1 MKLRRTAAAGLA
13 SLLIATLAACGG
25 GGSGE
30 NPGSE
35 EGPVNVKFQSLAF
48 LPESQ
53 AATKKIVDD
62 FNAANPNTKV
72 ELIQGSWDSVHDQLV
87 TQFAGETAP
96 DIIHNE
102 SADMAGFAQGGYL
115 ADLGETMDPAI
126 KDSISPGI
134 LDAVTVDGKLIAAPT
149 VLQSYLVFA
158 NTKLLDEAGV
168 TVPTGDTMTWD
179 QFAALAKQVEEKTG
193 KPGVGWGLKSPT
205 ATFMNLSL
213 GFGGKYFEGTG
224 KDASIV
230 VTDAE
235 LEVPKRIAAMAADGG
250 LDKATLTQSGSEVL
264 PGWYAGK
271 FAMTVQG
278 SYAAGSFSAD
288 APDGFEW
295 VALPALAGTVDAAQA
310 ANPQTL
316 SVSADSPNVE
326 QASAFIDFY
335 MQAEN
340 LAAVAEGETLFPAT
354 KPAQDAVT
362 ASTGGKDGWDQIVA
376 SGTALKKAPFQSVD
390 NYPQWK
396 DQIATPAYQQFLAG
410 QLDEAGLQKALTD
423 GWATVNR

>member
-1 MKLRRTAAAGLA
+1 MKLRRIAAAGLA
-13 SLLIATLAACGG
+13 SVLIATLAACGG
-25 GGSGE
+25 SGE
-30 NPGSE
+30 SPGTE
-35 EGPVNVKFQSLAF
+35 DEGPVNLKFQSLAF

-53 AATKKIVDD
+53 TATKKIVDD
-62 FNAANPNTKV
+62 FNTANPNIKV

-102 SADMAGFAQGGYL
+102 SADMTGFAQGGYL
-115 ADLGETMDPAI
+115 ADLGETMDAGV

-134 LDAVTVDGKLIAAPT
+134 LDAVTVEGKLIAAPT

-158 NTKLLDEAGV
+158 NSKLLDKAGV
-168 TVPTGDTMTWD
+168 KVPTGATMTWD
-179 QFAALAKQVEEKTG
+179 QFADLAKEVEEKTG
-193 KPGVGWGLKSPT
+193 TPGVGWGLKSPT
-205 ATFMNLSL
+205 ASFMNLSL
-213 GFGGKYFEGTG
+213 GFGGKYFDGSG
-224 KDASIV
+224 KDATIT

-235 LEVPKRIAAMAADGG
+235 LEVPRRIAAMAADGS

-278 SYAAGSFSAD
+278 SYAAGSFDAD

-295 VALPALAGTVDAAQA
+295 VALPALAGSVDAAQA

-316 SVSADSPNVE
+316 SVSADSAHVDE
-326 QASAFIDFY
+326 AAAFINFY

-340 LAAVAEGETLFPAT
+340 LAAVAEGETLFPAS
-354 KPAQDAVT
+354 KPAQDAVI
-362 ASTGGKDGWDQIVA
+362 AKTGGKDGWAEIMA
-376 SGTALKKAPFQSVD
+376 SGNALKKAPFQSVD

-396 DQIATPAYQQFLAG
+396 DQIATPAFQQFLAG
-410 QLDEAGLQKALTD
+410 KLDAAGLQKALTD
-423 GWATVNR
+423 GWTTVNR